1 MVERRFVAA
10 TRTDGSSLELAAAVE
25 PRAARQFID
34 VGPLPRRAKGIRSAA
49 HFRNDF
55 GRRAEV
61 KIHRLNFR
69 PAVRLGN
76 EREQPTRRAS
86 DETAVHAQLLNV
98 VGAGFHELVGG
109 HESGGRLH
117 LDRKFAQDVDSPYEP
132 VPAHPRLEHA
142 LGRQTR
148 PEHSMKGA
156 ALVETRLPFGRNRDH
171 GGRASIECRTQGD
184 EVGDS
189 DRPLATLRGKTV
201 RDLSAEFCVLADP
214 DGRFPRRNGGT
225 LVRRHGPQR
234 PSKYTT
240 LRPGREVAI
249 PRGPLEGNVADLTR
263 RPLVVG
269 TGIAGLYVALRCREL
284 GLRPAL
290 ITKSRLEEATT
301 RYAQG
306 GIAAAVGADDSPA
319 LHLED
324 TIRAGDGL
332 VDLAAARALCYEAPA
347 RIADLVRY
355 GVPFDTVEGQIAL
368 GREAAHSRAR
378 ILHAGGDATGLSIEE
393 TLKRRVLDAGIEV
406 RERIALRALKPTGR
420 GGIIA
425 VTSGEGGRAVEE
437 TEAGPVV
444 LATGGAGSLYRQSS
458 NPSVATGE
466 GVAIAFRAGALLT
479 DMEFVQ
485 FHPTVFWREGAP
497 RFLITEAVRGEGAV
511 LRNEA
516 GERFLVG
523 QHRDAELAPRDVVAR
538 AVDREIH
545 RSGHPCVY
553 LDATGIPRDRFYA
566 RFPSV
571 CSFLATYGLDPS
583 RDWIPVTPVAHYM
596 IGGVTTDLEGRS
608 SLRGL
613 YACGEVASTGVH
625 GANRLASN
633 SLLEG
638 LVFGERVARQ
648 LVHPVPAQPP
658 PPGRLVRV
666 DWPAGGGRDDT
677 RGAVDRVR
685 DILWD
690 DVGIV
695 RTGGGLRG
703 ALDELS
709 GLGRSTEPGRSTDP
723 PGPVA
728 NAVLTASLIART
740 ALTRT
745 ESRGAHYRSDFP
757 KRRPQ
762 WRLHIGLVRQ
772 EAREGRGSHR
782 R

>member
-1 MVERRFVAA
+1 M
-10 TRTDGSSLELAAAVE
+10 D
-25 PRAARQFID
+25 
-34 VGPLPRRAKGIRSAA
+34 RS
-49 HFRNDF
+49 
-55 GRRAEV
+55 
-61 KIHRLNFR
+61 
-69 PAVRLGN
+69 
-76 EREQPTRRAS
+76 
-86 DETAVHAQLLNV
+86 
-98 VGAGFHELVGG
+98 
-109 HESGGRLH
+109 
-117 LDRKFAQDVDSPYEP
+117 
-132 VPAHPRLEHA
+132 
-142 LGRQTR
+142 
-148 PEHSMKGA
+148 
-156 ALVETRLPFGRNRDH
+156 ALVESCLTLDGYRHRRGHDPVKG
-171 GGRASIECRTQGD
+171 ATQGD
-184 EVGDS
+184 Q
-189 DRPLATLRGKTV
+189 V
-201 RDLSAEFCVLADP
+201 RDTDRTQAALRDQARRQLLSEEGVLSYGHDALP
-214 DGRFPRRNGGT
+214 GGGSGR
-225 LVRRHGPQR
+225 LALEHVRRKSPR
-234 PSKYTT
+234 YTT
-240 LRPGREVAI
+240 LRPSGEVAI
-249 PRGPLEGNVADLTR
+249 PRALLATGVRDHAS

-284 GLRPAL
+284 GLRPTL

-306 GIAAAVGADDSPA
+306 GIATAIGPDDAPA
-319 LHLED
+319 LHQKD
-324 TIRAGDGL
+324 TIRAGAGL
-332 VDLAAARALCYEAPA
+332 VDLAAAKALCYEAPA

-355 GVPFDTVEGQIAL
+355 GVPFDTVEGQISL

-393 TLKRRVLDAGIEV
+393 TLKRRVLDAGIDV
-406 RERIALRALKPTGR
+406 RERTALRGLKPANRHGTIAVISGETGR
-420 GGIIA
+420 N
-425 VTSGEGGRAVEE
+425 VEE
-437 TEAGPVV
+437 IDAGPVV

-479 DMEFVQ
+479 DMEFIQ

-523 QHRDAELAPRDVVAR
+523 LHRDAELAPRDVVSR
-538 AVDREIH
+538 AVDREIQ

-553 LDATGIPRDRFYA
+553 LDATAIPRDRFYA

-571 CSFLATYGLDPS
+571 CRFLGTYGLDPS

-596 IGGVTTDLEGRS
+596 IGGVTTDLVGRS

-648 LVHPVPAQPP
+648 LVHPVPGQPVAP
-658 PPGRLVRV
+658 ARLVRLA
-666 DWPAGGGRDDT
+666 WPGGGGRDDT
-677 RGAVDRVR
+677 SGAVDRVR

-690 DVGIV
+690 QVGIV
-695 RTGGGLRG
+695 RSGGGLRS
-703 ALDELS
+703 ALEELGELS
-709 GLGRSTEPGRSTDP
+709 RATEPGRAAGP

-728 NAVLTASLIART
+728 NAVLTASLIARA

-757 KRRPQ
+757 KRRPA
-762 WRLHIGLVRQ
+762 WRLHIGLVRK
-772 EAREGRGSHR
+772 
-782 R
+782 